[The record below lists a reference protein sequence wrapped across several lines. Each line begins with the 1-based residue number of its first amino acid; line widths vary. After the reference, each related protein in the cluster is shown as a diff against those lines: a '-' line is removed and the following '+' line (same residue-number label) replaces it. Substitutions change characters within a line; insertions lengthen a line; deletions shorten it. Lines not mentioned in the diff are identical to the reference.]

1 MKNKLDSRDFKIYL
15 LNTAKVKN
23 GILPYYLKRIN
34 AVLSF
39 YKKEFGEGISNE
51 EKNSFLNNLSNTLE
65 EWQVNQADYAIRL
78 YNFYVNDQKRTKFI
92 LMSQKV
98 ISLV

>member
-39 YKKEFGEGISNE
+39 YKKEFGVGISNE
-51 EKNSFLNNLSNTLE
+51 EHYTYIL
-65 EWQVNQADYAIRL
+65 Q
-78 YNFYVNDQKRTKFI
+78 QKTF
-92 LMSQKV
+92 SV
-98 ISLV
+98 